1 MSKPARQLF
10 GITPLM
16 SDETKQLFIDELG
29 RIADQIRT
37 GEITEIAIDIE
48 RGLREKPT
56 DSQWVEYENAPGMQ
70 VTVTVAR

>member
-1 MSKPARQLF
+1 MSNASVTLF
-10 GITPLM
+10 GITPEM
-16 SDETKQLFIDELG
+16 SDETKQMFIDELG
-29 RIADQIRT
+29 RIADQIRS
-37 GEITEIAIDIE
+37 GEITEISLDIE